1 MPVDKKT
8 NWKGECNAEKQLRI
22 RTEKRRIEHILAEV
36 Y

>member
-8 NWKGECNAEKQLRI
+8 NWKGGCIAEKQIRI